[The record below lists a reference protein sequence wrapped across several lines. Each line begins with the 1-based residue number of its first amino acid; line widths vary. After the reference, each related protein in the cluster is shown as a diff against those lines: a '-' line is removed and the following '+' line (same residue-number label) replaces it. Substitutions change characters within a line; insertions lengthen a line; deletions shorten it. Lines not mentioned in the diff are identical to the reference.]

1 MDVVKIV
8 WYCIWYRFIS
18 DNKRSIIKTK
28 VFWTVDVTVD
38 CAMVVELISHF
49 DFVKP
54 FISESIDVF
63 KNVSSNKFP
72 VHVPASHIVQ
82 FWTFHFFSFI
92 NCFMRKELCSNALRP
107 KKRHYL
113 HALRD
118 LIHVWNILWSTPSP
132 QKTKITFK
140 PRILLPQRQRRQR
153 CRSVGSTPVPPSTS
167 TSSSLPTSRTPSSPS
182 PPTKTPSRRPQTI
195 SSIQKCEKQNHNK
208 KKTFKRK
215 ADVTQNAFSHNYKI
229 KKCFTSSS
237 VWLSFSNMLDIFP
250 NSRQS

>member
-1 MDVVKIV
+1 MMGRKHFSMEKKKHHKDEGVLN
-8 WYCIWYRFIS
+8 CRCHCGLCHGSGTDFP
-18 DNKRSIIKTK
+18 
-28 VFWTVDVTVD
+28 FWF
-38 CAMVVELISHF
+38 C
-49 DFVKP
+49 K
-54 FISESIDVF
+54 
-63 KNVSSNKFP
+63 
-72 VHVPASHIVQ
+72 
-82 FWTFHFFSFI
+82 TFHFRKYWCFQERVFQQISCSRPRKPYCSILNCSLLSFI
-92 NCFMRKELCSNALRP
+92 NCFMRKELCSNASRP
-107 KKRHYL
+107 KKRHHL

-132 QKTKITFK
+132 KKTETTFI

-195 SSIQKCEKQNHNK
+195 SSIQKCEKPNHNK

-215 ADVTQNAFSHNYKI
+215 ADVAQNAFSHNYKI

-250 NSRQS
+250 NSCQS